1 MVMEEGTENVV
12 GWGGVVEAFK
22 QSKTKY
28 RETSARWDLAL
39 EV

>member
-1 MVMEEGTENVV
+1 MVMKEGTGSVV
-12 GWGGVVEAFK
+12 GGGVEAFK

-28 RETSARWDLAL
+28 RETSAWWDLGL